1 MTVVWISDTNYHK
14 IWRTLSLNFSKN
26 YCSCEKLY
34 PKLQSAFHPI
44 SRHLEVGL
52 KKLGCAS
59 FFNPLLSVWISDETL
74 CVFLDILLLTCP
86 NYMSSIRQGFQ
97 ARILLF
103 SSLAR
108 LFRYINLTDFELLTI
123 CYKCGFVVN
132 IYKFVYTNIL
142 FLCIFL
148 YTNICI

>member
-1 MTVVWISDTNYHK
+1 M
-14 IWRTLSLNFSKN
+14 NFSKN
-26 YCSCEKLY
+26 YCSFENLH
-34 PKLQSAFHPI
+34 PKLHSVFHSI

-52 KKLGCAS
+52 KNLDCAS
-59 FFNPLLSVWISDETL
+59 FFNQLLSVWISDETL
-74 CVFLDILLLTCP
+74 RVVLDILLLTCP

-108 LFRYINLTDFELLTI
+108 SLWCINLTDFELLPI
-123 CYKCGFVVN
+123 CYKSVFVVN
-132 IYKFVYTNIL
+132 IYKFLYTNIL
-142 FLCIFL
+142 FLYIFL